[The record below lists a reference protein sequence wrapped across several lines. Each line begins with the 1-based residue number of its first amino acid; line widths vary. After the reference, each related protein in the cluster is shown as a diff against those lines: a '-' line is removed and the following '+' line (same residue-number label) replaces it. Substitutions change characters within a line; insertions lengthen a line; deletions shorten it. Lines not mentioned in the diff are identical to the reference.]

1 LVLAGISR
9 AFDRAVSQNM
19 GDHSSLLSVITIS
32 VIIGGLLGWISYYI
46 YAALVSWTGK
56 WLNGTGNT
64 KAFLRVFAY
73 AMIPSILGLLL
84 FVAQIS
90 IYGNEIFQSD
100 GLLESDN
107 MVINIIFYFAAIAEL
122 ALGVYTIV
130 LSVIGVSIVQQF
142 SIGKS
147 ILNLLLPILVIFVPI
162 FALIFGFQLFN

>member
-1 LVLAGISR
+1 
-9 AFDRAVSQNM
+9 
-19 GDHSSLLSVITIS
+19 
-32 VIIGGLLGWISYYI
+32 
-46 YAALVSWTGK
+46 
-56 WLNGTGNT
+56 
-64 KAFLRVFAY
+64 
-73 AMIPSILGLLL
+73 MIPSILGLLL